1 MNDTT
6 MPDPAD
12 RTTLREMEDRL
23 RARMR
28 AMEEDR
34 RRMRTQVRVLGLG
47 FGLTLSLLALALFAP
62 GFVGAAPTGDIVE
75 ARSFR
80 LVDADG
86 VERGEWGID
95 ADGNTRLSLLDERRQ
110 PRLNLT
116 VLQSGS
122 PGMALISDSGQR
134 RAVLGLL
141 PDETTTLVFADGG
154 GIPRAVLGLTRADEA
169 NLVFADAEGVTR
181 MGMGLA
187 GDGFGSVMM
196 PQDTLAGPV
205 QGQDGSD

>member
-1 MNDTT
+1 MND
-6 MPDPAD
+6 
-12 RTTLREMEDRL
+12 LRIRL
-23 RARMR
+23 GHN
-28 AMEEDR
+28 
-34 RRMRTQVRVLGLG
+34 LGP
-47 FGLTLSLLALALFAP
+47 LLALALFAP
-62 GFVGAAPTGDIVE
+62 DFIVSAPTNDIVE
-75 ARSFR
+75 AQSFR
-80 LVDADG
+80 IVDADG
-86 VERGEWGID
+86 MARGEWGID
-95 ADGNTRLSLLDERRQ
+95 EEGNARLSLLDERRQ

-169 NLVFADAEGVTR
+169 NLVFADANGVTR

-196 PQDTLAGPV
+196 PEDTLTAPV
-205 QGQDGSD
+205 QGPDGSD